1 MKKLLIALTL
11 AAAVLS
17 PLFAADTSRLLS
29 NPALPPVECLDRLRL
44 KMAWTATVPMQG
56 RRDGLFSVQLL
67 PGEKGPELLVQ
78 TRSGGVLSYDATT
91 GVLRWSTRVG
101 TPYRLAQPLAYNQD
115 SVFAISNI
123 DLIALDRATGRLL
136 WEFDLPSGAAAP
148 PGADEDSI
156 YVSMTNGRVGAY
168 TLPNPALEAKLAR
181 QGKTTGTATP
191 MATVPQGARA
201 VKGIDLHAIGP
212 LSGVHEGERMAH
224 LGLQPVLRY
233 SFVPDQRVE
242 QAPVPTRERVLLA
255 GLGGQIV
262 GLGKGGPKLAWPPVY
277 TRGKIL
283 VPVGHYDETAYVAS
297 NDATVYAISITTGRG
312 FWRSSVGG
320 VPTDRPAVLDEDLY
334 VAADRAGVVRL
345 DRGSGEERWR
355 NDEATRYL
363 ASNKAFVY
371 AADRHGRLLIL
382 DRARGNTLSSYDGTG
397 EFVFPVQ
404 NDLTDRV
411 YLAANNGL
419 IVCLHDRDAATPV
432 VMKTVKERA
441 PLPAPGGAKPAPREP
456 ADEDSGAKPAPKEP
470 KDEGAGA
477 KPKAPGGAMEKP

>member
-1 MKKLLIALTL
+1 LLFMKKLLIALML
-11 AAAVLS
+11 VAAVFT

-29 NPALPPVECLDRLRL
+29 NPTLLPVECLDRLRL

-56 RRDGLFSVQLL
+56 RRDGLFSAQLL

-78 TRSGGVLSYDATT
+78 TRSGGVMSYDATT
-91 GVLRWSTRVG
+91 GVLRWATRVG
-101 TPYRLAQPLAYNQD
+101 TPFRLAQPLAYNHD
-115 SVFAISNI
+115 TLFAISNI
-123 DLIALDRATGRLL
+123 DLVALDRATGRLL

-156 YVSMTNGRVGAY
+156 YVSMTNGRVAAY

-181 QGKTTGTATP
+181 QGKAPDTAT
-191 MATVPQGARA
+191 APQAAHA

-212 LSGVHEGERMAH
+212 LSGVHEGERMPH
-224 LGLQPVLRY
+224 LGLQPVERY
-233 SFVPDQRVE
+233 SYISDERVE

-255 GLGGQIV
+255 GVGGEIMAIA
-262 GLGKGGPKLAWPPVY
+262 KGGPKLAWRPIY
-277 TRGKIL
+277 ARGKIM
-283 VPVGHYDETAYVAS
+283 VPVGQYDETAYVAS
-297 NDATVYAISITTGRG
+297 NDATVYAISIASGRG

-320 VPTDRPAVLDEDLY
+320 VPTDRPAALDEDIY

-355 NDEATRYL
+355 NEEATRYL
-363 ASNKAFVY
+363 ASNKTFVY

-382 DRARGNTLSSYDGTG
+382 DRARGNTLSSYDGTRD
-397 EFVFPVQ
+397 FVFPVQ

-432 VMKTVKERA
+432 VMKTIKERS

-456 ADEDSGAKPAPKEP
+456 GDENGGAKSAPKEP